1 MSNYQTN
8 NFHCHFAKPPCLQI
22 FNSTRR
28 KILDLTQEKKTMARK
43 CAIDCYH
50 VIGYLYIFPTDVDIK
65 GNHRSKS
72 QTALFFSLQHD
83 VKLS

>member
-1 MSNYQTN
+1 
-8 NFHCHFAKPPCLQI
+8 
-22 FNSTRR
+22 
-28 KILDLTQEKKTMARK
+28 MARK

-50 VIGYLYIFPTDVDIK
+50 VIGYLYIFFSTDVDIK